1 MRAAKWRIF
10 APILAALTLAG
21 CQGDPQLMNL
31 SAGQNSPDE
40 FAVLPTKPLT
50 MPEDLAV
57 LPTPTPGGANITDP
71 TPLPDAVAALGG
83 NPAQLSAEG
92 VGAADGA
99 LVTYAARGGVNPGIR
114 EDLAEAD
121 VDWRSRNA
129 RRPLE
134 ILARSSVYMRAYR
147 PMTLDSDAE
156 LERWR
161 RAGARTPSAP
171 PPSVE

>member
-1 MRAAKWRIF
+1 MV
-10 APILAALTLAG
+10 APILAALALAG

-57 LPTPTPGGANITDP
+57 LPAPTPGGTNITDP

-99 LVTYAARGGVNPGIR
+99 LVSYAARGGVNPGIR
-114 EDLAEAD
+114 QDLAEAD
-121 VDWRSRNA
+121 VEYRSRKA
-129 RRPLE
+129 RRPFE
-134 ILARSSVYMRAYR
+134 ILARTSVYMRAYR
-147 PMTLDSDAE
+147 PMILDSDAE
-156 LERWR
+156 LDRWR

-171 PPSVE
+171 PRGVE